1 MPTIRFVWLVFLAF
15 IPQLLAVYLPTYRL
29 NLPVGWAAVSI
40 IGSQV
45 LLLVFCWLN
54 RHIPGIAILAAGL
67 TVNLLVI
74 TANGG
79 FMPISPET
87 ARRLVSEKALESLEI
102 GSRFGWKDVLLLP
115 ETTRLFFLSD
125 FLLLPER
132 FPYQVAFSPGDVLV
146 AIGAFWLMAAGPGSS
161 DIKKRS

>member
-29 NLPVGWAAVSI
+29 NLPVGWTAVSI

-54 RHIPGIAILAAGL
+54 RRIPGIAILAAGL
-67 TVNLLVI
+67 TANLLVI

-87 ARRLVSEKALESLEI
+87 ASRLVSEKALESLEI

-115 ETTRLFFLSD
+115 ENTRLFFLSD